1 MLKTYKKVSRDVTV
15 VMVVD
20 DVVFVFLDDFHG
32 GEHVKCVVYSSLNIF
47 EIYFLTDL
55 NEY

>member
-1 MLKTYKKVSRDVTV
+1 MLKTYEKVRRDVTV
-15 VMVVD
+15 VMVVND
-20 DVVFVFLDDFHG
+20 IVFVFLDDFHG
-32 GEHVKCVVYSSLNIF
+32 GEHVKCVVDSSLNIF